1 MAGYHRMKLF
11 SLFCILTLAA
21 NVFAQPVDANAS
33 ILQDSLVTDS
43 LSKISLAND
52 VDTNTIVNTNKVESV
67 DAGVSQN
74 LDSVDVINPYYPSG
88 FTIEAAYAG
97 PTILQLRLFGGR
109 ENPHELFKNKWI
121 SFGFAVGYLD
131 IDFQR
136 GFISDDCLFM
146 FLISLMGRTETFES
160 FWVVLASVVNG
171 NTYLSLTENARIGLF
186 ETHHFVDYL
195 FSGLSSSYGWEF
207 GWSQAMGVRFVLS
220 KSAYLDLGGHVEITN
235 QRFLFGAFVQLG
247 IFGGHK

>member
-1 MAGYHRMKLF
+1 MAWRDNRQDVTMNFLKKVNLF
-11 SLFCILTLAA
+11 ALLCALVLAA
-21 NVFAQPVDANAS
+21 HAFAQPVEKGEH
-33 ILQDSLVTDS
+33 I
-43 LSKISLAND
+43 
-52 VDTNTIVNTNKVESV
+52 
-67 DAGVSQN
+67 DAGISQN
-74 LDSVDVINPYYPSG
+74 LDSADVINPYYPSG

-109 ENPHELFKNKWI
+109 GNPHELFKNKWI

-146 FLISLMGRTETFES
+146 LLISLMGRTETFES
-160 FWVVLASVVNG
+160 FWVVLASVANG

-207 GWSQAMGVRFVLS
+207 GWSQAIGARFVLS
-220 KSAYLDLGGHVEITN
+220 ESAYLDLGAHAEITN